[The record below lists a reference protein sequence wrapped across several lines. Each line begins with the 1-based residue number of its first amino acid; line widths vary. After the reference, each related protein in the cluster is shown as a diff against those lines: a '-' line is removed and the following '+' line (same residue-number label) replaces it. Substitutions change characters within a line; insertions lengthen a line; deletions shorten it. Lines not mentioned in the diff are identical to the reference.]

1 MTATLAASALAV
13 LPDDVLLQVIGA
25 CNTRH
30 DVPLFEEV
38 KGLVCSKAL
47 RQQFHRLRPL
57 VGVRSLAVVQRERH
71 GPWLSPR
78 ATATVQRS
86 AHGPWH
92 VVLLYEGVLTSALL
106 KQAQQG
112 HVRSIDGRMTAHM
125 LENLKSKKAVERA
138 IALLNRVLPEL
149 AGADCPLFE
158 PNLAFVSL
166 YGAWA
171 SVLNGAAVCSTVLRT
186 LDLHGCELRGPLP
199 QLRLPA
205 LQYLQLSHN
214 NLSGGLQSLQ
224 DCTALLDLDMSW
236 NNRLTGDLEPLR
248 GCTALRLLRLDYN
261 KLEGGLEPLQNC
273 TALQTLS
280 LGNNLLCGPTW
291 TGDFEPL
298 RGCLALQDLDLS
310 NNELSGSL
318 EPLWGCTLLRL
329 LSLNNNSF
337 VATDEDRNHF
347 ETLCGQSGGLTP
359 SGLQTRY
366 PRCII

>member
-1 MTATLAASALAV
+1 M
-13 LPDDVLLQVIGA
+13 
-25 CNTRH
+25 
-30 DVPLFEEV
+30 PLFEDV

-57 VGVRSLAVVQRERH
+57 VGVWSLAVVQRERH

-78 ATATVQRS
+78 ATATVQRF

-92 VVLLYEGVLTSALL
+92 IVLLYEGVLTSALL
-106 KQAQQG
+106 KQAQQRR
-112 HVRSIDGRMTAHM
+112 VRSIDGRMTAHM
-125 LENLKSKKAVERA
+125 LENLRSKKAVERA
-138 IALLNRVLPEL
+138 IALLKRVLPEL
-149 AGADCPLFE
+149 LGTDCPLLE
-158 PNLAFVSL
+158 LNLASVSL
-166 YGAWA
+166 NGAWA
-171 SVLNGAAVCSTVLRT
+171 SVLNGAAVCSAVLRT
-186 LDLHGCELRGPLP
+186 LNLNDCGLRGPLP

-205 LQYLQLSHN
+205 LQYLN
-214 NLSGGLQSLQ
+214 TLSGSLQ
-224 DCTALLDLDMSW
+224 LLQGCTALVNLNMSW
-236 NNRLTGDLEPLR
+236 NQGLTGDLEPLR

-298 RGCLALQDLDLS
+298 RGCLALQDLY
-310 NNELSGSL
+310 NELSGSL

-337 VATDEDRNHF
+337 VATDEDGNHF